1 MASYPKFNH
10 IQVVIPKKQH
20 KTMESQLP
28 QTDYANP
35 TTAEGMAATEPAP
48 LAKLP
53 PAPQTDEQWRQVGT
67 QISVFLAELPDYIG
81 KFFNDYKQ
89 PIITVTLIVTAFI
102 AVRVVLAVLD
112 ALNDIPLLSPTFEL
126 IGIGYSAWFINRY
139 LLKASKRQELAQEIQ
154 GLKQQVVGSQE
165 LPES

>member
-1 MASYPKFNH
+1 
-10 IQVVIPKKQH
+10 
-20 KTMESQLP
+20 MESQLP
-28 QTDYANP
+28 QTDYA
-35 TTAEGMAATEPAP
+35 TTSPEGMAATEPAP

-53 PAPQTDEQWRQVGT
+53 PAPQTDEQWQRVGT

-89 PIITVTLIVTAFI
+89 PIITVGLLLTGIIT
-102 AVRVVLAVLD
+102 VRVILAVLD

-126 IGIGYSAWFINRY
+126 IGIGYSAWFVSRY
-139 LLKASKRQELAQEIQ
+139 LLKASQRQELAQEIQ
-154 GLKQQVVGSQE
+154 NLKQQVVGSQE

>member
-1 MASYPKFNH
+1 
-10 IQVVIPKKQH
+10 
-20 KTMESQLP
+20 MESQLP

-35 TTAEGMAATEPAP
+35 TTTEGMAATEPAP

-53 PAPQTDEQWRQVGT
+53 PAPQTDEQWQRVGT

-81 KFFNDYKQ
+81 RFFNDYKQ
-89 PIITVTLIVTAFI
+89 PIITVGLLLTGIIT
-102 AVRVVLAVLD
+102 VRVILAILD

-126 IGIGYSAWFINRY
+126 IGIGYSAWFVSRY
-139 LLKASKRQELAQEIQ
+139 LLKASQRQELAQEIQ
-154 GLKQQVVGSQE
+154 NLKQQVVGSQE

>member
-1 MASYPKFNH
+1 
-10 IQVVIPKKQH
+10 
-20 KTMESQLP
+20 MESQLP

-35 TTAEGMAATEPAP
+35 TTTEGMAATEPAP

-53 PAPQTDEQWRQVGT
+53 PAPQTDEQWQRVGT

-89 PIITVTLIVTAFI
+89 PIITVGLLLTGIIT
-102 AVRVVLAVLD
+102 VRVVLAVLD

-126 IGIGYSAWFINRY
+126 IGIGYSAWFVSRY
-139 LLKASKRQELAQEIQ
+139 LLKASQRQELAQEIKN
-154 GLKQQVVGSQE
+154 LKQQVVGSQE

>member
-1 MASYPKFNH
+1 
-10 IQVVIPKKQH
+10 
-20 KTMESQLP
+20 MESQLP

-35 TTAEGMAATEPAP
+35 TTTEGMAATEPAP

-53 PAPQTDEQWRQVGT
+53 PAPQTDEQWQRVGT

-89 PIITVTLIVTAFI
+89 PIITVGLLLTGIIT
-102 AVRVVLAVLD
+102 VRVVLAILD

-126 IGIGYSAWFINRY
+126 IGIGYSAWFVSRY
-139 LLKASKRQELAQEIQ
+139 LLKASQRQELAQEIKN
-154 GLKQQVVGSQE
+154 LKQQVVGSQE

>member
-1 MASYPKFNH
+1 
-10 IQVVIPKKQH
+10 
-20 KTMESQLP
+20 MESQLP
-28 QTDYANP
+28 QTDYANTSP
-35 TTAEGMAATEPAP
+35 EAMAATEPAP

-89 PIITVTLIVTAFI
+89 PIITVGLLLTGIIT
-102 AVRVVLAVLD
+102 VRVVLAVLD

-126 IGIGYSAWFINRY
+126 IGIGYSAWFVSRY
-139 LLKASKRQELAQEIQ
+139 LLKASQRQELAQEIQ
-154 GLKQQVVGSQE
+154 NLKQQVVGSQE